1 MTRPDLGEFLR
12 QSAARR
18 REPGVWDCCTFPA
31 AWAIANGCPDPM
43 ADWRGRY
50 HTEAQALDLIAD
62 GGGLAD
68 LFTRGFSGAG
78 VSPVEGPFRAGDIGV
93 VQLLGEQAGAVYTGK
108 RWALVADRGM
118 AFASIASE
126 HIVRAWRV
134 ENG

>member
-1 MTRPDLGEFLR
+1 VTLGEFL
-12 QSAARR
+12 QESAARR
-18 REPGVWDCCTFPA
+18 RKPGVWDCCTFPA
-31 AWAIANGCPDPM
+31 AWAIANGYPDFM

-50 HTEAQALDLIAD
+50 ETEAQALDLIAEA
-62 GGGLAD
+62 GGLAD
-68 LFTRGFSGAG
+68 LFSAVLDEAGLTRVVGDFE
-78 VSPVEGPFRAGDIGV
+78 PGDIGV

-134 ENG
+134 ANG